1 MSYDL
6 EAINTLFAQIAECMH
21 RNPARAMRLLGQ
33 AKAKVQ
39 TTLARATNG
48 HDVRLAAE
56 GPDHEPDY
64 PPEIWR
70 DDDRQQRGGDVERI
84 RNAGAI
90 LDCLT
95 SNLSSDHPL
104 RLEAAGGARQAV
116 ADLYRIAD
124 GLDTVISAQQRQGEG
139 GE

>member
-6 EAINTLFAQIAECMH
+6 EAINTLFAQISECMH

-33 AKAKVQ
+33 AKVKIREA
-39 TTLARATNG
+39 LERAA
-48 HDVRLAAE
+48 LAAHK
-56 GPDHEPDY
+56 PD
-64 PPEIWR
+64 
-70 DDDRQQRGGDVERI
+70 GGDVERI

-104 RLEAAGGARQAV
+104 RLEAAEGAKQAV
-116 ADLYRIAD
+116 ADLYRIAEQ
-124 GLDTVISAQQRQGEG
+124 LDAAISAQQIQEG
-139 GE
+139 K